1 MNTAQNSHQPNQ
13 SKNNK
18 TIAFF
23 DVLEDKSASFFKKE
37 FSDYNVLTF
46 RGNVSEAPEEFFNAD
61 VISVFITSKL
71 DSETLKK
78 FKNLKYIATRSTG
91 FNHIDLSYCKNN
103 NISVS
108 NVPSYGQ
115 NTVAEHGMAML
126 LALMKKLPQSIE
138 RVKEGSFDRTGLTG
152 RDLMGQTIGVV
163 GTGRIGSYMIRMA
176 KGFGMKVLGFD
187 VYPNEQLA
195 RDLGFEYCDLDCLF
209 KKSDIISLH
218 VPYNEST
225 HHLINRESLAKMK
238 KGVVIINTARG
249 GLIDT
254 DALFDA
260 IQSGQVGAAGLD
272 VLEQEPLLNEEIEL
286 LYRDNYGDDT
296 DFKIALENHVLS
308 HLPNVIITPHNAFN
322 TKEAIQ
328 RILDTT
334 RDNIFAFLGGNLQ
347 NSVIK

>member
-1 MNTAQNSHQPNQ
+1 MNTAQNSKPTTKPSNY
-13 SKNNK
+13 

-23 DVLEDKSASFFKKE
+23 DVLEDKSANFFKKE
-37 FSDYNVLTF
+37 FADYNVLTSK
-46 RGNVSEAPEEFFNAD
+46 GNATEATDEFYTAD
-61 VISVFITSKL
+61 VISVFITSTL
-71 DSETLKK
+71 DAETLKR

-91 FNHIDLSYCKNN
+91 FNHIDLEYCKQH
-103 NISVS
+103 NIGVS

-115 NTVAEHGMAML
+115 NTVAEHGMAIL
-126 LALMKKLPQSIE
+126 LALMKNLPESIE
-138 RVKEGSFDRTGLTG
+138 RVKEGRFDRTGLTG

-163 GTGRIGSYMIRMA
+163 GTGRIGAYMIRMA
-176 KGFGMKVLGFD
+176 KGFGMKVIGFD

-218 VPYNEST
+218 VPYNEKT
-225 HHLINRESLAKMK
+225 HHMINRETLMNMK

-260 IQSGQVGAAGLD
+260 IQAKQVGAAGID

-286 LYRDNYGDDT
+286 LYRDNYGPDI

-322 TKEAIQ
+322 THEAIQ
-328 RILDTT
+328 RILDTS
-334 RDNIFAFLGGNLQ
+334 RDNISTFLGGSMQ
-347 NSVIK
+347 NSVIRE